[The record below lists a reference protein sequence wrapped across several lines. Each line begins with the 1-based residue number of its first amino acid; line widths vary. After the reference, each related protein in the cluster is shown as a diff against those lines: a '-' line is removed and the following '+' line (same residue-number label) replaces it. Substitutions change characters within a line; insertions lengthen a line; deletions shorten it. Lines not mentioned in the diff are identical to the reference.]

1 MPLRFPVGQTFLSVP
16 HSEVAGIKRIKGK
29 SGHQDTDPSCSTPR
43 VQLDRHGLAGRLVL
57 FHGVR
62 GCTSAVRR
70 AGPQA
75 EGRLRGF
82 VPFTD
87 YLRII
92 FLKGLNPAGKLDLF
106 SAAGSVDGSPTATD
120 TFNDEGDGS

>member
-1 MPLRFPVGQTFLSVP
+1 
-16 HSEVAGIKRIKGK
+16 
-29 SGHQDTDPSCSTPR
+29 